1 MSVAVENLTRCF
13 VEGGTPAVAD
23 VSFQTPA
30 GGITTLVGPSGSGK
44 TTVLRIVAGLDRP
57 DAGIVRIDG
66 ADCTPVAP
74 QRRGVGVVFQSYA
87 LFSHMTVRDNVAFG
101 LDVRRTPRR
110 EVEERVAE
118 LLRLVQLEELGQRRP
133 AELSGGQRQRVALA
147 RALAIQP
154 RVLLL
159 DEPFAALD
167 PRVRI
172 ELRTWL
178 RHLHD
183 ETGVTTVLVTHDQDE
198 ALELSDHVVVL
209 LGGRVA
215 QAGDPHEVYDRPATP
230 AVAAFLGGANLL
242 RGRAFVRPHDIRL
255 APAGTPG
262 TEARVVDMRRVGGTV
277 RMRVALP
284 DGETLAVESP
294 KAAVDALAL
303 GPGDAVAVDLGA
315 ARVFAQALDALRA
328 AADAPGA
335 TSHALPNREDAG
347 AVVDRAGAVLFP
359 EYRSTG
365 ADGDRD
371 GGEELRALADRVRAL
386 VVADLH
392 VVCARPG
399 AAAACADCAPRA
411 EGIVVE
417 LVARVPEIRA
427 VLDSDLWAALKADP
441 AAHSPA
447 EVALCYPGFRAITV
461 HRLAHA
467 LWHAGARLAA
477 RLIAE
482 EAHTRTGV
490 DLHPGATIG
499 PRFFIDHGTGVV
511 VGETAVI
518 GADVRL
524 HQGVTLGGAAATGPR
539 RHPKLEDGVVINAN
553 AAIVGA
559 VVIGRGAVVPGNSW
573 ITTDVPADPTAS
585 AGALDLHRS
594 PPSVAAGPATGH
606 SVPGAGVGKR

>member
-1 MSVAVENLTRCF
+1 MSVAVEHLTRCF
-13 VEGGTPAVAD
+13 VAGGTPAIAG
-23 VSFQTPA
+23 VSFHAPA

-44 TTVLRIVAGLDRP
+44 STVLRIIAGLDLP
-57 DAGIVRIDG
+57 DEGVVRIDG
-66 ADCTPVAP
+66 TDCTRVAP

-87 LFSHMTVRDNVAFG
+87 LFAHMTVRDNVAFG
-101 LDVRRTPRR
+101 LEVRGAPRR
-110 EVEERVAE
+110 EVDERVAD
-118 LLRLVQLEELGQRRP
+118 LLRLVQLEEFGRRRP

-167 PRVRI
+167 PQVRV

-215 QAGDPHEVYDRPATP
+215 QAGDPHDVYDRPATP
-230 AVAAFLGGANLL
+230 EVAAFLGGANLL
-242 RGRAFVRPHDIRL
+242 RGRAFVRPHDVRI

-262 TEARVVDMRRVGGTV
+262 TEARVIDMRRVGGTV
-277 RMRVALP
+277 RMRVTLP

-294 KAAVDALAL
+294 KAAIDALAV
-303 GPGDAVAVDLGA
+303 GPGDSVAVDLGA
-315 ARVFAQALDALRA
+315 ARVFAQAIEALRA
-328 AADAPGA
+328 VADAPGA
-335 TSHALPNREDAG
+335 KTRPLPSRQDAA

-359 EYRSTG
+359 EFRST
-365 ADGDRD
+365 ASVVDSDGVA
-371 GGEELRALADRVRAL
+371 ELEALAGRMRAL
-386 VVADLH
+386 VAADLH
-392 VVCARPG
+392 AECARSGDG
-399 AAAACADCAPRA
+399 AACSDCSPQA
-411 EGIVVE
+411 ERIVVE

-427 VLDSDLWAALKADP
+427 VLDGDLQAALDSDP

-447 EVALCYPGFRAITV
+447 EVALCYPGFRAITI

-467 LWHAGARLAA
+467 LWDAGARLAA

-499 PRFFIDHGTGVV
+499 LRFFIDHGTGVV
-511 VGETAVI
+511 VGETAEI

-524 HQGVTLGGAAATGPR
+524 HQGVTLGGAASTGPR
-539 RHPKLEDGVVINAN
+539 RHPKIEDGVVINAN
-553 AAIVGA
+553 AAIVGP
-559 VVIGRGAVVPGNSW
+559 VVIGRGAVVPGNAW
-573 ITTDVPADPTAS
+573 ITRDVPAGAS
-585 AGALDLHRS
+585 AWGGEPIHPDPH
-594 PPSVAAGPATGH
+594 GPAQSAAAPAAPST
-606 SVPGAGVGKR
+606 RTRT

>member
-1 MSVAVENLTRCF
+1 MTTAEQNERRAMSVAVENLTRCF
-13 VEGGTPAVAD
+13 AEAGTPAIAG
-23 VSFQTPA
+23 VSFQAPA

-44 TTVLRIVAGLDRP
+44 TTVLRIIAGLDLP
-57 DAGIVRIDG
+57 DEGLVRIDG
-66 ADCTPVAP
+66 TDCTRVPP

-87 LFSHMTVRDNVAFG
+87 LFLHMTVRDNVAFG
-101 LDVRRTPRR
+101 LEVRGTPRR
-110 EVEERVAE
+110 EVETRVTE

-133 AELSGGQRQRVALA
+133 SELSGGQRQRVALA

-167 PRVRI
+167 PRVRV

-178 RHLHD
+178 RQLHD

-215 QAGDPHEVYDRPATP
+215 QAGDPHAVYDRPATP
-230 AVAAFLGGANLL
+230 EVAAFLGGANLL
-242 RGRAFVRPHDIRL
+242 RGRAFVRPHDVRL
-255 APAGTPG
+255 APAGAPG

-284 DGETLAVESP
+284 GGETLAVESP
-294 KAAVDALAL
+294 KAAIDALAV

-315 ARVFAQALDALRA
+315 ARVFAQAIEALRA
-328 AADAPGA
+328 AADTPGA
-335 TSHALPNREDAG
+335 TPRPLPSREDAA
-347 AVVDRAGAVLFP
+347 AVVEGAGTVLFP

-365 ADGDRD
+365 TGSDQDGAVA
-371 GGEELRALADRVRAL
+371 LRALADRVRAL
-386 VVADLH
+386 VAADLH
-392 VVCARPG
+392 AECARPG
-399 AAAACADCAPRA
+399 HAAACADCGPRA
-411 EGIVVE
+411 EHIVIE
-417 LVARVPEIRA
+417 LVARVPEMRA
-427 VLDSDLWAALKADP
+427 VIDGDLHAALAADP

-461 HRLAHA
+461 HRLAHT
-467 LWHAGARLAA
+467 LWDAGARLAA

-490 DLHPGATIG
+490 DLHPGAAIG

-518 GADVRL
+518 GADVRI
-524 HQGVTLGGAAATGPR
+524 HQGVTLGGAAASGPR

-553 AAIVGA
+553 AAIVGP
-559 VVIGRGAVVPGNSW
+559 VVIGRGAVVPGNAW
-573 ITTDVPADPTAS
+573 VTGDVPA
-585 AGALDLHRS
+585 GA
-594 PPSVAAGPATGH
+594 TE
-606 SVPGAGVGKR
+606 VGDKTPRTSHTE